1 MAEERY
7 GLLPEIDE
15 QTALELEMEVLRFS
29 KLMEADS
36 EKAPPR
42 GVRPHGSR
50 IPLNK
55 RLQGD
60 VYEIFYENPHGF
72 YQALRDFFGSGV
84 DAVLRIIA
92 QRLIEEGHLEVSNPR
107 EFVEVL
113 KSPGGG
119 GRELWKMLKLQE
131 GGET

>member
-1 MAEERY
+1 MRCGPKPPAAAGGGAEPHKRY
-7 GLLPEIDE
+7 V
-15 QTALELEMEVLRFS
+15 AHVLRSALKSLLGESSLIVLEF
-29 KLMEADS
+29 
-36 EKAPPR
+36 
-42 GVRPHGSR
+42 H
-50 IPLNK
+50 LNK

-60 VYEIFYENPHGF
+60 MYEIFYENPHRF
-72 YQALRDFFGSGV
+72 YQALRDFFGSGA

-113 KSPGGG
+113 KGPGGG
-119 GRELWKMLKLQE
+119 RRELWKMFKLQE